1 MSRCVTSDGCLE
13 ELILKYAMT
22 RKRIYH
28 GVLFLLQEPEGEG
41 VGGVP
46 LDKYVFNTEAH
57 PMSIWDD
64 SKSNF
69 GK

>member
-1 MSRCVTSDGCLE
+1 
-13 ELILKYAMT
+13 
-22 RKRIYH
+22 
-28 GVLFLLQEPEGEG
+28 